1 MTINDGMALIKVLVT
16 WWSVSWL
23 LRATLIGI
31 VGMIV
36 YRLYKKRHLK

>member
-23 LRATLIGI
+23 LRAALVGIIGM
-31 VGMIV
+31 VV
-36 YRLYKKRHLK
+36 YRWLKKQR